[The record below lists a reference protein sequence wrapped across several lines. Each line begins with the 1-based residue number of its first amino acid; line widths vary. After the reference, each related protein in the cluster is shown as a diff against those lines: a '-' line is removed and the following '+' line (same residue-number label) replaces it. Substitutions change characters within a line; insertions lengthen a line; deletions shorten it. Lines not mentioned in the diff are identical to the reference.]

1 MANFVPPAR
10 NVPGVIDRD
19 TGVAVHIQLR
29 ELLRRYAEDSLQP
42 GAQLPS
48 ERDLSER
55 FGVARMTIRHAIDSL
70 VEEGVLDRVVGL
82 GTYVSKPKFDLQV
95 RLTSYSEEMQ
105 RRGMTPAAQVLSF
118 EQIPAT
124 ARLAREL
131 KLDEGQAVIRFRRL
145 LLADEEPM
153 SVDENFIPAWRV
165 PGILDLGP
173 PTSLYNLLSEK
184 YGLVIEWG
192 EDTIEANAATPSIA
206 RLLKIDM
213 GAPVLRLERRAY
225 VAREVAVDYSVS
237 FYRAD
242 RYKLR
247 VPLQR
252 PGARPRRTY

>member
-1 MANFVPPAR
+1 MGYLVPSAK
-10 NVPGVIDRD
+10 VIPGELDRD
-19 TGVAVHIQLR
+19 SPVSIHIQLR
-29 ELLRRYAEDSLQP
+29 ELIRSYVQHGTKAEQ
-42 GAQLPS
+42 QLPS
-48 ERDLSER
+48 ERDMAER
-55 FGVARMTIRHAIDSL
+55 FGVARMTLRHAVEAL
-70 VEEGVLDRVVGL
+70 VEEGLLERIVGI
-82 GTYVSKPKFDLQV
+82 GTFVAKPKVDVTLK
-95 RLTSYSEEMQ
+95 LTSYSEEMA
-105 RRGMTPAAQVLSF
+105 RRGMRPSARTLAF

-131 KLDEGQAVIRFRRL
+131 QIQEGQLVIRLRRL

-165 PGILDLGP
+165 PGILDAGP
-173 PTSLYNLLSEK
+173 PSSLYNVLGER

-206 RLLKIDM
+206 RLLKVDV
-213 GAPVLRLERRAY
+213 GAPVLRTERHAFVSRST
-225 VAREVAVDYSVS
+225 VDYSVS

-252 PGARPRRTY
+252 PGARTRRMY

>member
-1 MANFVPPAR
+1 MGYSVPPAKDI
-10 NVPGVIDRD
+10 PGELDRD
-19 TGVAVHIQLR
+19 SKVSVHIQLR
-29 ELLRRYAEDSLQP
+29 ELLRNYILNHSKAGR
-42 GAQLPS
+42 QLPS
-48 ERDLSER
+48 ERDLATH
-55 FGVARMTIRHAIDSL
+55 FGVARMTLRHAVQAL
-70 VEEGVLDRVVGL
+70 VEEELLERVVGL
-82 GTYVSKPKFDLQV
+82 GTFVARAKLDVTLK
-95 RLTSYSEEMQ
+95 LTSYSEEMA
-105 RRGMTPAAQVLSF
+105 RRGMRPSARTLAF

-131 KLDEGQAVIRFRRL
+131 QLEEGQGVIRLRRL

-165 PGILDLGP
+165 PGILDAGP
-173 PTSLYNLLSEK
+173 PSSLYNILGER

-206 RLLKIDM
+206 RLLQVDI
-213 GAPVLRLERRAY
+213 GAPVLRTERHAFVSRST
-225 VAREVAVDYSVS
+225 VDYSVS

-252 PGARPRRTY
+252 PGVRARRMY